1 MTKRA
6 FVIGSGPN
14 GLAAAIELA
23 RAGVRVTVLEAEPTA
38 GGGLR
43 TSELTLPGFAHDL
56 CSAIHP
62 LAASSIA
69 FRSYPLREHG
79 LEWIYPPAS
88 AAHPLDGGR
97 CVLAE
102 VDVAKTAERLG
113 EDAGH
118 YRGAVSSLASR
129 WDELFE
135 DVFAPPHFPRHPR
148 TFAQFGLLSTLPAA
162 FMARALFRTE
172 EARALFAGMATHSVL
187 PLEAPAS
194 GAFGWILTASTH
206 GVGWPLA
213 RGGSQ
218 RIADALISYL
228 KSRGGEVVTNH
239 RVTSLRELE
248 PGALVL
254 CDVAPKTLVRIAE
267 GQLPAWYAQKLTRFR
282 YGPGVFKI
290 DWALRA
296 PIPWRNAECA
306 KAATVHVGGTLEEV
320 AESERAAWRGEH
332 HNRPFVLLAQQ
343 SLFDS
348 SRAPAGQHTGW
359 AYCHVPNGSNEDM
372 TARIEAQ
379 IERFAPGF
387 RESILARHPMTP
399 AEMEAKNANL
409 IGGDITGGAATVR
422 QLFTRPFLGMY
433 TTPVKNLYLCSASTP
448 PGGGAH
454 GMCGYYA
461 ARVALNARPKG
472 GAR

>member
-23 RAGVRVTVLEAEPTA
+23 RAGMRVTVLEAEPTA

-43 TSELTLPGFAHDL
+43 TLQLTLPGFAHDI

-69 FRSYPLREHG
+69 YRSYPLREHG
-79 LEWIYPPAS
+79 LEWIFPPA
-88 AAHPLDGGR
+88 AVAHPLDGGR

-102 VDVAKTAERLG
+102 LDVAKTAGRLG
-113 EDAGH
+113 RDEDT
-118 YRGAVSSLASR
+118 YKTVVSPLASR
-129 WDELFE
+129 WDELFR
-135 DVFAPPHFPRHPR
+135 DVFAQPHFPRHPSAFVR
-148 TFAQFGLLSTLPAA
+148 FGLLSALPAA

-172 EARALFAGMATHSVL
+172 EARGLFAGMAAHSVL

-194 GAFGWILTASTH
+194 GAFGWLLTLSAH
-206 GVGWPLA
+206 GVGWPIA

-218 RIADALISYL
+218 RIAAALISYL
-228 KSRGGEVVTNH
+228 TSLGGEVVTNH
-239 RVTSLRELE
+239 RVTSLRDLE

-254 CDVAPKTLVRIAE
+254 CDVAPKTLIRIAADR
-267 GQLPAWYAQKLTRFR
+267 LPEWYAQKLARFR
-282 YGPGVFKI
+282 HGPGVFKI

-296 PIPWRNAECA
+296 PIPWRNSDCA
-306 KAATVHVGGTLEEV
+306 QAATVHLGGTLDEV
-320 AESERAAWRGEH
+320 AASERAAWRGEH
-332 HNRPFVLLAQQ
+332 HNKPFVLLAQQ

-348 SRAPAGQHTGW
+348 SRAPAGQHTAW
-359 AYCHVPNGSNEDM
+359 AYCHVPTGSKEDM

-379 IERFAPGF
+379 VERYAPGF
-387 RESILARHPMTP
+387 QTVILARHTMGP

-409 IGGDITGGAATVR
+409 VGGDLTGGAATIR

-433 TTPVKNLYLCSASTP
+433 STPVPGLYLCSASTP
-448 PGGGAH
+448 PGAGAH

-461 ARVALNARPKG
+461 ARVALNAKPRSN
-472 GAR
+472 AR